1 MTLKMGFLLSAAV
14 FAFGCTSAT
23 WENTEWFDRPPVAE
37 LNLKGNGEEA
47 LPGAQT
53 YYVGVGIGDATE
65 YPSGQ
70 LCGGYVE
77 SSQKT
82 EGIFT
87 RQRARAFVIADSP
100 DGARVAIVVVDDWAV
115 SLEMRAALIEEL
127 AKSTQKTKEGTVLSR
142 SQRSSERNP
151 HPYRRHGGRSAASV

>member
-1 MTLKMGFLLSAAV
+1 MTLKRGFLLSAAV
-14 FAFGCTSAT
+14 FAFGCTSAA

-37 LNLKGNGEEA
+37 LNLKGNGGEA

-82 EGIFT
+82 EGILPEC
-87 RQRARAFVIADSP
+87 SC
-100 DGARVAIVVVDDWAV
+100 
-115 SLEMRAALIEEL
+115 
-127 AKSTQKTKEGTVLSR
+127 KTWQSFL
-142 SQRSSERNP
+142 
-151 HPYRRHGGRSAASV
+151 

>member
-1 MTLKMGFLLSAAV
+1 MILKKGVILFAAV
-14 FAFGCTSAT
+14 FAIGCTSAA
-23 WENTEWFDRPPVAE
+23 WVNTEWFDRPSVVE
-37 LNLKGNGEEA
+37 LDLKGNGEEA

-87 RQRARAFVIADSP
+87 RQRARA
-100 DGARVAIVVVDDWAV
+100 
-115 SLEMRAALIEEL
+115 
-127 AKSTQKTKEGTVLSR
+127 
-142 SQRSSERNP
+142 
-151 HPYRRHGGRSAASV
+151 